1 MLKGFCAKGCPVLSK
16 WHGAPWPWIFLH
28 RRCLLPHGLGVQLDT
43 CLFSAV
49 TPVPG
54 RYFRCRPAA
63 APMSVE
69 NRFSLAILPKALMS
83 VSLKI
88 DFVSDIACPWCAV
101 GLGALE
107 KALERLDGVVQADL
121 HFQPFELNPHMPPGG
136 QDLGEHLTEKYGST
150 PEQQAQI
157 RQTIAARGAE
167 VGFAFHPGGRGR
179 VYNTFNAHRLLHWAE
194 GQGEGAQHALKKAF
208 LQAYQGRAEC
218 MEDAQVLLAGVA
230 AAGLDVAAAR
240 EVLDSDAHAAEV
252 RERQQFYA
260 QAGIRSVPA
269 IIINDQHLISGGQP
283 VEVFEQALR
292 RIASG
297 EVS

>member
-1 MLKGFCAKGCPVLSK
+1 MP
-16 WHGAPWPWIFLH
+16 
-28 RRCLLPHGLGVQLDT
+28 
-43 CLFSAV
+43 
-49 TPVPG
+49 TP
-54 RYFRCRPAA
+54 
-63 APMSVE
+63 
-69 NRFSLAILPKALMS
+69 
-83 VSLKI
+83 LKI

-107 KALERLDGVVQADL
+107 QALQRLDGQVQAQL

-150 PEQQAQI
+150 AEQQAQI

-167 VGFAFHPGGRGR
+167 VGFTFHPGGRGR

-194 GQGEGAQHALKKAF
+194 SQGAGAQHALKKAF
-208 LQAYQGRAEC
+208 LEAYQGRAEC
-218 MEDAQVLLAGVA
+218 VEDEKVLLAAVA
-230 AAGLDVAAAR
+230 AAGLDEGAAR
-240 EVLDSDAHAAEV
+240 AVLQSDAHSAQV

-269 IIINDQHLISGGQP
+269 VIVNDRHLISGGQP
-283 VEVFEQALR
+283 AEVFEQALR

>member
-1 MLKGFCAKGCPVLSK
+1 M
-16 WHGAPWPWIFLH
+16 
-28 RRCLLPHGLGVQLDT
+28 T
-43 CLFSAV
+43 
-49 TPVPG
+49 T
-54 RYFRCRPAA
+54 
-63 APMSVE
+63 
-69 NRFSLAILPKALMS
+69 
-83 VSLKI
+83 LKI

-107 KALERLDGVVQADL
+107 MALERLQGDVQADL
-121 HFQPFELNPHMPPGG
+121 HFQPFELNPQMPPGG
-136 QDLGEHLTEKYGST
+136 QDLGEHLTQKYGST
-150 PEQQAQI
+150 AEQQAQI
-157 RQTIAARGAE
+157 RQTISARGAE
-167 VGFAFHPGGRGR
+167 VGFEFHAGGRGR

-194 GQGEGAQHALKKAF
+194 GQGADAQHALKKAF

-218 MEDAQVLLAGVA
+218 IEDAQVLLAAVA
-230 AAGLDVAAAR
+230 AAGLDVAAAQV
-240 EVLDSDAHAAEV
+240 VLASDAHTAEV

-269 IIINDQHLISGGQP
+269 VIINDKHLISGGQP